1 MRSCLSCLRQGSSRE
16 RAHASR
22 GNAISQ
28 IQLLKLPFLM
38 EADGGTIQL
47 EALPGEHTRGL
58 YGAVKRRET
67 GMVDLGFGMHRDEFL

>member
-1 MRSCLSCLRQGSSRE
+1 
-16 RAHASR
+16 
-22 GNAISQ
+22 
-28 IQLLKLPFLM
+28 M

-58 YGAVKRRET
+58 YGAVKTRET